1 VISLN
6 RKPLISII
14 TPVFNQRLYIE
25 QTIRSVLGQTYQEWE
40 WILLDDGSTDGT
52 DKIIGNFSDS
62 RMRYTCQEHAGLA
75 NLTKTYNRALSMCTG
90 SFIAMLDHDDYW
102 PDDKLERQIKTFDNP
117 DVVLSYGICCVVN
130 QKGKEICNT
139 VIPGDPGAAFND
151 PIGSAFKELLFVRYS
166 FILNST
172 VMLRRSVMKTI
183 GGFVEAEGLYH
194 DFPTWVRLS
203 LEGNFAPVP
212 QCIGFHRKHPSAVTV
227 NSDKKRHFTTRVS
240 FLRKFVLENE
250 KKLHDLGL
258 FYETNMLEKRWEE
271 LTKEHFIHMNY
282 DRAMLMLSLGIM
294 GEAKAAFRMFLE
306 KYPSMKNRLI
316 YFLIHLS
323 ALTGTDLVNPA
334 AGLKKRIG
342 DFFRRNR

>member
-1 VISLN
+1 LS

-25 QTIRSVLGQTYQEWE
+25 HTIRSVLGQTCREWE

-52 DKIIGNFSDS
+52 GEIIRDFSDS
-62 RMRYTCQEHAGLA
+62 RIRYVCQEHAGLA

-90 SFIAMLDHDDYW
+90 DFIAMLDHDDYW
-102 PDDKLERQIKTFDNP
+102 PAYKLDLQIKKFADP
-117 DVVLSYGICCVVN
+117 AVVLSYGVCCVVN
-130 QKGKEICNT
+130 QKGKEICHT
-139 VIPGDPGAAFND
+139 VFPESPGAAFNN
-151 PIGSAFKELLFVRYS
+151 PIGSAFEELLFVRYS

-172 VMLRRSVMKTI
+172 VMLRRSAMKTI

-203 LEGNFAPVP
+203 LEGKFSPVP
-212 QCIGFHRKHPSAVTV
+212 LCIGFHRKHPSAVTV
-227 NSDKKRHFTTRVS
+227 NSDKKRYFTTRVS

-258 FYETNMLEKRWEE
+258 FYETDTLEKRWEE
-271 LTKEHFIHMNY
+271 IRKEHFLYIHY

-294 GEAKAAFRMFLE
+294 GEAKAAFRVFLE
-306 KYPSMKNRLI
+306 KNPSMKNNLI
-316 YFLIHLS
+316 YFLINLS
-323 ALTGTDLVNPA
+323 ALTGTDLVNPT
-334 AGLKKRIG
+334 AGLKKRIE
-342 DFFRRNR
+342 DFFRRNC

>member
-1 VISLN
+1 LN
-6 RKPLISII
+6 TKPLISII

-25 QTIRSVLGQTYQEWE
+25 QTIRSVLGQTCREWE

-52 DKIIGNFSDS
+52 GEIIRGFGDD
-62 RMRYTCQEHAGLA
+62 RIRYAYQEHAGLA

-90 SFIAMLDHDDYW
+90 EYIAMLDHDDYW
-102 PDDKLERQIKTFDNP
+102 PDYKLDLQIKKFDNRA
-117 DVVLSYGICCVVN
+117 VVLSYGVCCVVN
-130 QKGKEICNT
+130 QKGKEICHT
-139 VIPGDPGAAFND
+139 VIPESPSAAFND
-151 PIGSAFKELLFVRYS
+151 PIGAALDELLFVRYS

-183 GGFVEAEGLYH
+183 GGFVEAAGIYH

-227 NSDKKRHFTTRVS
+227 SSDKKLYFTTRVS

-250 KKLHDLGL
+250 KKLHDLGI
-258 FYETNMLEKRWEE
+258 FYETDMLEKRWEE
-271 LTKEHFIHMNY
+271 IRKEHFLYIHY

-294 GEAKAAFRMFLE
+294 GEAKAAFRVFLE
-306 KYPSMKNRLI
+306 KYPSMKNKLI

-323 ALTGTDLVNPA
+323 ALTGADLVNPA
-334 AGLKKRIG
+334 AGLKKRIE
-342 DFFRRNR
+342 DFFRRNC